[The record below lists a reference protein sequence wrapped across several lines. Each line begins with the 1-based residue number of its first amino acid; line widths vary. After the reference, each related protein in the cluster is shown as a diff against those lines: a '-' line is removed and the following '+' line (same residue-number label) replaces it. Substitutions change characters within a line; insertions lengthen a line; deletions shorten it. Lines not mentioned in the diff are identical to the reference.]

1 MNDEIL
7 IFTETIGIFMPR
19 FYNFS
24 FFMNSYHFH
33 RNFRRIRNDFKE
45 LI

>member
-24 FFMNSYHFH
+24 FFMSSYH
-33 RNFRRIRNDFKE
+33 RNFRRIHNDFKE
-45 LI
+45 II